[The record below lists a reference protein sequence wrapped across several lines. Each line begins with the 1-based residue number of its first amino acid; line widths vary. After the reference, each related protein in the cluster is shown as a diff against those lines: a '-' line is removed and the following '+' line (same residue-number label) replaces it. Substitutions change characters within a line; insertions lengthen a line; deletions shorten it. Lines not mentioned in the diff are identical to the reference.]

1 MQAGEDPALYR
12 EALADCLEESERLL
26 TMLHT
31 LMDISE
37 AETGMMPLAL
47 ASINLAE
54 ILAEAVDLYR
64 YVIEDHALDVS
75 TTAPLTLWVLA
86 DRNRLRQVIAN
97 LLDNAIK
104 YTPPGGQI
112 TLTACQEPAGV
123 AIVVEDTGRGM
134 TPEEIAHIWNRL
146 YRGDKSR
153 SQRGLGLGLSL
164 VQAVMQAHH
173 GTVAVSSTPGVGSRF
188 MLRFPALLPD
198 RPEGR
203 SAVCFTPVRCC
214 HAQDIGGGG
223 KS

>member
-1 MQAGEDPALYR
+1 M
-12 EALADCLEESERLL
+12 
-26 TMLHT
+26 
-31 LMDISE
+31 
-37 AETGMMPLAL
+37 
-47 ASINLAE
+47 
-54 ILAEAVDLYR
+54 
-64 YVIEDHALDVS
+64 IEDHALDVS
-75 TTAPLTLWVLA
+75 TPAPLTLWVLA

-188 MLRFPALLPD
+188 TLRFPALPPD

-203 SAVCFTPVRCC
+203 SAVCLTPMRCC